1 MVSKRRFWLLFLRQF
16 CLLLAI
22 SLGMVAVLH
31 FSHSMAHQSD
41 ADWIRF
47 AVIDFVA
54 LVAASAATAWLRLQ
68 RDAQRERDRKRR
80 TDPQVDPKV

>member
-22 SLGMVAVLH
+22 SLGMVGFLYY
-31 FSHSMAHQSD
+31 SHSLAHQTE

-47 AVIDFVA
+47 AAIDFVA
-54 LVAASAATAWLRLQ
+54 LAAASAATAGLRLQ
-68 RDAQRERDRKRR
+68 RDAQRERDRKPR
-80 TDPQVDPKV
+80 V

>member
-22 SLGMVAVLH
+22 SLGMVAFLY
-31 FSHSMAHQSD
+31 FSHSLAHQTD

-47 AVIDFVA
+47 GVIDFVA
-54 LVAASAATAWLRLQ
+54 LTAASAATAGLKMQ
-68 RDAQRERDRKRR
+68 RDAQRERDRQRR
-80 TDPQVDPKV
+80 LDPQV

>member
-22 SLGMVAVLH
+22 SLGMVAFLH
-31 FSHSMAHQSD
+31 FSHSMAHQTD

-47 AVIDFVA
+47 AVIDFAVLA
-54 LVAASAATAWLRLQ
+54 AASAATAALRLQ
-68 RDAQRERDRKRR
+68 RDAQRERDRQRR
-80 TDPQVDPKV
+80 VAPKV

>member
-16 CLLLAI
+16 CLLLAV
-22 SLGMVAVLH
+22 SLGMVAFLY
-31 FSHSMAHQSD
+31 FSHSMAHQTE

-54 LVAASAATAWLRLQ
+54 LAAAGAASAWLKLQ
-68 RDAQRERDRKRR
+68 RDERRDRDRKPR
-80 TDPQVDPKV
+80 V

>member
-1 MVSKRRFWLLFLRQF
+1 MTSKRRFWQLFLRQF

-22 SLGMVAVLH
+22 SLGMVVFLYY
-31 FSHSMAHQSD
+31 SHSMAHQTE

-54 LVAASAATAWLRLQ
+54 LVAASAATAGLKMQ
-68 RDAQRERDRKRR
+68 RDAQRERDRKPR
-80 TDPQVDPKV
+80 V

>member
-1 MVSKRRFWLLFLRQF
+1 MTSKRRFWQLFLRQF

-22 SLGMVAVLH
+22 SLGMVAFLY
-31 FSHSMAHQSD
+31 FSHSLAHQTD

-54 LVAASAATAWLRLQ
+54 LTAASAAAAWAKLQ
-68 RDAQRERDRKRR
+68 RDERRERSRK
-80 TDPQVDPKV
+80 PPV

>member
-22 SLGMVAVLH
+22 SLGMLAFLY
-31 FSHSMAHQSD
+31 FSHSMAHQTD

-47 AVIDFVA
+47 ALIDFVA
-54 LVAASAATAWLRLQ
+54 LAAASAATAGLKLQ
-68 RDAQRERDRKRR
+68 RDAQRERDRNRKS
-80 TDPQVDPKV
+80 QV

>member
-1 MVSKRRFWLLFLRQF
+1 MVSKRRFWLVFLRQF

-22 SLGMVAVLH
+22 SLAMVAFLY
-31 FSHSMAHQSD
+31 FSHSLAHQTD

-54 LVAASAATAWLRLQ
+54 LVAASAGTAWLRLQ
-68 RDAQRERDRKRR
+68 RDAQRERSRK
-80 TDPQVDPKV
+80 PPV

>member
-16 CLLLAI
+16 CLLLAV
-22 SLGMVAVLH
+22 SLGMVAFLY
-31 FSHSMAHQSD
+31 FSHSMAHQTD

-54 LVAASAATAWLRLQ
+54 LAAASAAAAWLKLQ
-68 RDAQRERDRKRR
+68 RDERRGRGRE
-80 TDPQVDPKV
+80 PPV